1 MPFFFSSSSI
11 ITIKSSSSRR
21 LIHPSHQAMALAKQ
35 RVLKITLNLKQ
46 QIIIFFLLFFFL
58 WIIARV
64 EFICASEETV
74 LNEFQD
80 VNALYIFSF
89 ILSIPPLQ
97 CFYLSVNFQCLKEA
111 NICPRII
118 RINEQKKEYF
128 LRDFVFSKEK
138 AFRILISSSIL
149 IYCICM
155 VLVKEVKGEKGMK

>member
-21 LIHPSHQAMALAKQ
+21 LIHPSHQAMAPAKQ

-46 QIIIFFLLFFFL
+46 QIIIFFCYFFLL
-58 WIIARV
+58 WIIASV

-80 VNALYIFSF
+80 VNALYFSF

-128 LRDFVFSKEK
+128 LRDFLFSKEK

-155 VLVKEVKGEKGMK
+155 MLVKEVKGEKGMK